1 MKILDA
7 YRDVMTAFA
16 GASPLGRDT
25 AWGYFT
31 KYSTFST
38 PHCQQFS
45 AYSHFNVWAC
55 GAKLRVRET
64 SERSQYGD
72 WACC

>member
-38 PHCQQFS
+38 PPAICLHSNF
-45 AYSHFNVWAC
+45 YVWAC

-64 SERSQYGD
+64 SERSQY
-72 WACC
+72 